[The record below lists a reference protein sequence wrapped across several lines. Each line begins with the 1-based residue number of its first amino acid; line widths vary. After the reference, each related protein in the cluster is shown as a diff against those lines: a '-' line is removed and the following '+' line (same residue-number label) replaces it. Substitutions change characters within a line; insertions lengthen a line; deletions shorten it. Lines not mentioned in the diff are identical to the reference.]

1 MKIFEHETGF
11 TREKCDAARRGD
23 TPRKKTFV
31 RQKIVGK
38 NFGED
43 ARRFTN
49 CERKM
54 S

>member
-31 RQKIVGK
+31 RQKSSEKILARMLAGLPIVREK
-38 NFGED
+38 
-43 ARRFTN
+43 
-49 CERKM
+49 
-54 S
+54 